1 MMMMGQLGKLGG
13 VFKKTMGVVMVVDD
27 WALKMFFWVLY
38 KHVDA
43 LDKQSSVENASSH
56 CQLPALEIHNPSV
69 SFMLPSNSD
78 SYINAVT
85 GFEAILQAG
94 EKDGCSPF
102 GLHGKESHEPINSW
116 CR

>member
-1 MMMMGQLGKLGG
+1 
-13 VFKKTMGVVMVVDD
+13 
-27 WALKMFFWVLY
+27 VLY

-56 CQLPALEIHNPSV
+56 CQLPALETHNPSV